1 MPESLNF
8 LSPEQKQ
15 EQETKEQL
23 AQEGGIVHTTRPDP
37 ETEEQKQF
45 VNILGVEI
53 ETNASKEDIQTI
65 KEELILSELD
75 QEMLR
80 AIAENYKA
88 NQAVM
93 LEGDPGSGKTFLLKQ
108 FVKMIHGKDAPTLE
122 IVCSPGMTE
131 LDILGQWTPKA
142 ASGDALEEYERYL
155 NKFMNSARGQELSR
169 QFHDGLE
176 KLVRKANKGEI
187 STEAFQQEFS
197 SLSDDHLN
205 TQRQALTN
213 FFQQMDVLDDDTDWE
228 FQKGPLLQAY
238 DSREGRG
245 YPLIVDEFNLMPSNY
260 QQIFLKIG
268 GQSGGLADTISV
280 PTKTSQTQ
288 YNRGQDTWIGFTA
301 NFPEKT
307 EGRST
312 VSPPMTDRVVWHSIP
327 EDRQEDKRRDIALT
341 AGGRL
346 DHKVEELLPKDPDA
360 FSVPATEGIDWT
372 EALDGKLGEQIA
384 EIVYILDKAFVS
396 EYKKVGDTIS
406 TSEGTRERT
415 QQLEFSQRNMAR
427 LYNYLDHFQVRDPET
442 GRIDFTETL
451 RNALGRHYVNKI
463 LDDDLRDRA
472 WLKFEEEMTGDTG
485 RVSVPDPEADFQE
498 TVDSILRGG
507 SMPEDSVVKT
517 KEEYLNYLVEKIEK
531 EEDIGGLE
539 SGEKITFS
547 RNNTL
552 KAVINRITDE
562 SERLQE
568 SDTSISQEDAIRES
582 VAKLFD
588 DRVSEI
594 QEVEDLKNE
603 LGKSLTEILNKS
615 QNEVIVD
622 LADSTDGSYN
632 PNYAQI
638 LGMMIDNIPASQV
651 VALSHF
657 STPVKESVQGREYQ
671 VPADRSDLE
680 DIKAFVDSA
689 DDASQALTASNL
701 TSQGFTDRSV
711 DEVVESL
718 VDPKTIDDA
727 LDKLPVGQVAEAVWH
742 QSQEVK
748 DVGKSSLPQSS
759 VRKQLVDAVL
769 GATLGEEDPQEGVL
783 KGLTVVGKD
792 GVEDK
797 ALEQVNELL
806 PFPQVIVMD
815 IEARPW
821 DPDWSS
827 EDGPSTLETQVNQNI
842 EQGYG
847 DIIDDLV
854 DSDLDVPIVLTSEVS
869 LDELKDSQSRRLRT
883 LIGGED
889 IVYTEKPI
897 DVSELM
903 TSFVKG

>member
-1 MPESLNF
+1 NMPESLNF

-37 ETEEQKQF
+37 ETEEKKQF

-53 ETNASKEDIQTI
+53 ETHASKEDIQTI

-80 AIAENYKA
+80 TIAESYKA

-169 QFHDGLE
+169 KFHDGME
-176 KLVRKANKGEI
+176 ELVHKANEGEI
-187 STEAFQQEFS
+187 STEEFQKEFS

-346 DHKVEELLPKDPDA
+346 DHKVEDLLPKDPDE

-372 EALDGKLGEQIA
+372 EVLDGKLGEQIA

-396 EYKKVGDTIS
+396 EYKQVGDKIS

-451 RNALGRHYVNKI
+451 RNAFARHYVNKI
-463 LDDDLRDRA
+463 LDDDLRERA

-485 RVSVPDPEADFQE
+485 RISVPDPEADFQE
-498 TVDSILRGG
+498 TVDSILRGDN
-507 SMPEDSVVKT
+507 MPEDSVVKT
-517 KEEYLNYLVEKIEK
+517 KEEYLDYLVEKIEK
-531 EEDIGGLE
+531 EEDTGDLE

-562 SERLQE
+562 SESLQE

-582 VAKLFD
+582 AAKLFD

-603 LGKSLTEILNKS
+603 LKKSLTEILNKS
-615 QNEVIVD
+615 QNEVVVD

-638 LGMMIDNIPASQV
+638 LGMMVDNIPTSQL

-657 STPVKESVQGREYQ
+657 STPVNQSR
-671 VPADRSDLE
+671 LE

-689 DDASQALTASNL
+689 DDASQAATAGGL
-701 TSQGFTDRSV
+701 IGQGVIDGSA
-711 DEVVESL
+711 DAVVESL
-718 VDPKTIDDA
+718 VDPKTIDKA
-727 LDKLPVGQVAEAVWH
+727 LNKLPIGQVTEAVWH
-742 QSQEVK
+742 QNQEAK
-748 DVGKSSLPQSS
+748 GSGESSLSQSS

-783 KGLTVVGKD
+783 KGLTVVGK
-792 GVEDK
+792 GGAEDE

-806 PFPQVIVMD
+806 PFPQLIVMD
-815 IEARPW
+815 LDARPW
-821 DPDWSS
+821 NPDWSP
-827 EDGPSTLETQVNQNI
+827 EDGQPTPDVRASRNI
-842 EQGYG
+842 DEGYG
-847 DIIDDLV
+847 GIIEDLV
-854 DSDLDVPIVLTSEVS
+854 AANLDVPIVLTSEVS
-869 LDELKDSQSRRLRT
+869 LNELKDSRSRRLRT

-897 DVSELM
+897 DVSKLM
-903 TSFVKG
+903 TSFVKN